1 MWPFWGEQIDP
12 GKLTKALSDGQ
23 VYKDKKTDCQ
33 TDIKGKD
40 DGNGK
45 KEKKKKKDRKRE
57 VMERLQWAGYH
68 LALTPTL
75 FLLLENWSVNR
86 LKSSK
91 KIQLA
96 Q

>member
-45 KEKKKKKDRKRE
+45 KKEKG
-57 VMERLQWAGYH
+57 ERQKTGGDGE
-68 LALTPTL
+68 TPVGWIPFGINSYTV
-75 FLLLENWSVNR
+75 FAS
-86 LKSSK
+86 
-91 KIQLA
+91 
-96 Q
+96 